1 MIHQDE
7 SVSTHLSHSGSPV
20 CFLPQSYTISGHWM
34 TYGWLNYSQ
43 EKYYRYDSV
52 RWNYKPVGE
61 IKKSSHNLW
70 NNHSNCSVE
79 KIQCLPNLFFKIFF
93 MNNFKPFLYIFGF
106 KQRLQAHGQCRQMN
120 PYVGVTSEESFLN
133 KNHALCWVRL
143 MKTGLVRFTLDLQNN
158 S

>member
-61 IKKSSHNLW
+61 IKKSSHHLW
-70 NNHSNCSVE
+70 NNHLIAVLKKYSVY
-79 KIQCLPNLFFKIFF
+79 QIFF
-93 MNNFKPFLYIFGF
+93 SK
-106 KQRLQAHGQCRQMN
+106 
-120 PYVGVTSEESFLN
+120 SFLWIISSLFCIYLGLN
-133 KNHALCWVRL
+133 RDCRHMDSVGRWTLMWVWHQKKVSSTKNMHCAEWGWW
-143 MKTGLVRFTLDLQNN
+143 KPGWFA
-158 S
+158 SP